1 MNCSKTLF
9 LALFLCGALGMTPA
23 QQRLDEVNAETPEGQ
38 MLQQI
43 GLEEDPA
50 QKIALMEQFVNQHG
64 SHQAAAWVYAQLQD
78 RYMQANEHDKAL
90 AAGEKVVTLDPK
102 DLDSAQTNLKAAE
115 AKGDE
120 GLIVKWAATT
130 GERAKAVAAS
140 SKPEDEDEVEHW
152 QERVA
157 YAKDVN
163 RYSEYALFGAAMKA
177 QDSAAKL
184 ALVASLRERNPKSEY
199 MPQMTAIEFNAHRQ
213 AGDTEKAVATGE
225 AAIEANLAD
234 EDIYVFLADHYM
246 QSKKD
251 PDKVILYSNKAAE
264 ILDSKAKPEGMT
276 DEAWTNKKTTL
287 TGLSHFLAGA
297 TQFEQKKNL
306 KEADKSLRAALPHVA
321 ANEQLKAATLFY
333 LGLANYQMKN
343 TKDAIAFSQQCAAI
357 QSPFQA
363 KARQNLKLMGR

>member
-1 MNCSKTLF
+1 MNHSKTLF
-9 LALFLCGALGMTPA
+9 LALILCGAVGMAPA

-50 QKIALMEQFVNQHG
+50 QKIAMMEQFVKEHANHT
-64 SHQAAAWVYAQLQD
+64 AAPWVYAQLQS
-78 RYMQANEHDKAL
+78 RYMEANEHDKAI

-102 DLDSAQTNLKAAE
+102 DLDSAQINLKAAE
-115 AKGDE
+115 AKGDV
-120 GLIVKWAATT
+120 GLIAKWAAMT

-140 SKPEDEDEVEHW
+140 PKPTDEDEVEYW

-157 YAKDVN
+157 YSKDVN
-163 RYSEYALFGAAMKA
+163 RYSEYALFGAAMKTE
-177 QDSAAKL
+177 DPAAKL

-213 AGDTEKAVATGE
+213 SGDTEKAVASAET
-225 AAIEANLAD
+225 AIEANLAD
-234 EDIYVFLADHYM
+234 EDMYVFLADYHM
-246 QSKKD
+246 QAKKD
-251 PDKVILYSNKAAE
+251 PDKVILYSNEAVE

-276 DEAWTNKKTTL
+276 DEAWSNKKTTL
-287 TGLSHFLAGA
+287 TGLSHFMAGA
-297 TQFEQKKNL
+297 ALFEQKKNV
-306 KEADKSLRAALPHVA
+306 KEADKSLRAALPHVEG
-321 ANEQLKAATLFY
+321 NEQLKAATLFY

-343 TKDAIAFSQQCAAI
+343 MKDAVTFSQQCAAI
-357 QSPFQA
+357 KSPFQA